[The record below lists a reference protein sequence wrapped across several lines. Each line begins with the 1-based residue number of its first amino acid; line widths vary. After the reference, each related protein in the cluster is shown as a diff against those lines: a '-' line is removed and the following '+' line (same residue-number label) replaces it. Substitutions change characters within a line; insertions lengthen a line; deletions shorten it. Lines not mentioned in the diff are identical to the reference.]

1 MSALPLSPNYVWMRR
16 RCAFASPPHTEP
28 LIHQRNFWAGPAEL
42 RHPACHAVADKPLMV
57 SIAGSF
63 PCSPLPRED
72 VALRLGTS
80 AKILC
85 PATNFAQRDPSCH
98 AVPDESFMVP
108 ISGCLSG
115 ASLSREHVTLG
126 IAWQVLGV
134 CRRAN
139 ADCECGRECK
149 QNCSHSPFSLLK
161 AAMLSK

>member
-1 MSALPLSPNYVWMRR
+1 MVPISGAFSGASLSRKFVAELVCHSSQFSHRLWNAGRR
-16 RCAFASPPHTEP
+16 G
-28 LIHQRNFWAGPAEL
+28 RNSSCYAGP
-42 RHPACHAVADKPLMV
+42 
-57 SIAGSF
+57 
-63 PCSPLPRED
+63 
-72 VALRLGTS
+72 
-80 AKILC
+80 
-85 PATNFAQRDPSCH
+85 
-98 AVPDESFMVP
+98 DECFMIS